1 VSWKAVAIALLAVV
15 VALGVVIAVV
25 AATSGDDEAAA
36 AEVELE
42 PISSSGENPFM
53 TSVGTDE
60 PDVTPPPDTGGTFAG
75 NTAGLYGGTL
85 NNSSCD
91 AAQLVTF
98 LQQNPSKAEAWAD
111 VLGITTVSISTYVDS
126 LTPVVLRS
134 DVSVTNHG
142 YANGRATTIPAI
154 LQAGTAVLVDQY
166 GFPVVKC
173 YCGNPLTRP
182 RVYVDPMYH
191 GTPWRGFTPTSI
203 TIIQKTTVIIDT
215 FVLVDPRT
223 GESFRRPAG
232 TDGTQDQPTTPP
244 STSTTT
250 TTTLPLQP
258 PTTATTQ
265 PAGPSPE
272 ERAEA
277 KLAQGA
283 DQCYPFPLP
292 IQDSTGGDVTF
303 EPGSSPDTFVMHVVR
318 YLNGGGTQVFRWE
331 VNRNT
336 IAFTPINDLAQVAS
350 NHCPAL
356 N

>member
-1 VSWKAVAIALLAVV
+1 VSWKAIAIGA
-15 VALGVVIAVV
+15 IAVV
-25 AATSGDDEAAA
+25 LVLAIVVTVVAVSSGGDEAAA

-42 PISSSGENPFM
+42 PISSTGENPFM

-60 PDVTPPPDTGGTFAG
+60 ADVTPPADTGGTFTG
-75 NTAGLYGGTL
+75 STPGLYGGTL

-91 AAQLVTF
+91 ATQLVTY
-98 LQQNPSKAEAWAD
+98 LRQNPDKAQAWAD
-111 VLGITTVSISTYVDS
+111 VIGITTVNISTYVDS
-126 LTPVVLRS
+126 LTPVILRS

-142 YANGRATTIPAI
+142 YSNGRATTIPAI

-182 RVYVDPMYH
+182 RVYKDPVYL
-191 GTPWRGFTPTSI
+191 GTPWRGFTPTNI
-203 TIIQKTTVIIDT
+203 TIIQKTTVIIDIFT
-215 FVLVDPRT
+215 LVDPRT

-232 TDGTQDQPTTPP
+232 TDGTQDQPTAPP
-244 STSTTT
+244 STTTT
-250 TTTLPLQP
+250 TTTLPVQP

-265 PAGPSPE
+265 PAGPTPE
-272 ERAEA
+272 EQAEA

-292 IQDSTGGDVTF
+292 ILDSTGGDVTF

-318 YLNGGGTQVFRWE
+318 YLQDGGTQVFRWE
-331 VNRNT
+331 VNRDT